1 MSAPAVAE
9 PLERGH
15 LELDEDASRGEPRDG
30 GGGGETP
37 PAPPPPDRRRGYGG
51 GRRLPRWQRVL
62 IWVVFTALGMILAA
76 ALGWMIGGA
85 SSKCAIAAERLI
97 AEARG

>member
-1 MSAPAVAE
+1 MSAPAATD

-15 LELDEDASRGEPRDG
+15 LELDEDPGDQPRDG
-30 GGGGETP
+30 GGGGEKP
-37 PAPPPPDRRRGYGG
+37 PEPPPPDRRRGYGG

-97 AEARG
+97 AEARA